1 MQDSPGTGK
10 PRMRSQLLLALG
22 ALVGLVLAATGLV
35 DRWSGPGSNPGGGL
49 PGFAV
54 ARVGETYIP
63 RSRYVE
69 LLSDLETDKRT
80 PLTAADRQFVLGRLI
95 DEELLIL
102 RGMELGLP
110 ESSPPIR
117 KAIAAAVIAQ
127 VATESDAMPPGEDA
141 LRQLYESDPEFFAA
155 TARYQLRWWR
165 LPLSGDGSG
174 IKARLAA
181 AHLDAPQLDR
191 HVVASEE
198 VERLTGLKR
207 ELILPE
213 QMLPLNKVADY
224 LGPDLAQRVVQLDP
238 GHYSAPIEVDGSINI
253 LFLVNRQAGALPAF
267 EQLRPVLEAEYTRRA
282 GEQALRDYLAWLRER
297 TPVTLDPEITD

>member
-1 MQDSPGTGK
+1 MQDSASNGK
-10 PRMRSQLLLALG
+10 TRLRSQLLLAFG
-22 ALVGLVLAATGLV
+22 ALAGLVLAATGLV
-35 DRWSGPGSNPGGGL
+35 DRWAVPGSNPGGGL

-80 PLTAADRQFVLGRLI
+80 PLTAADRQFVLDRLI

-127 VATESDAMPPGEDA
+127 VATESDATPPGEDA
-141 LRQLYESDPEFFAA
+141 LRQLYQSDPEFFAA

-165 LPLSGDGSG
+165 LPLGEDSSA
-174 IKARLAA
+174 IKAKLAA
-181 AHLDAPQLDR
+181 AHLDAPHLDGI
-191 HVVASEE
+191 AGKEM
-198 VERLTGLKR
+198 ERLTGLKR

-224 LGPDLAQRVVQLDP
+224 LGPDLAQRVVQLEP
-238 GHYSAPIEVDGSINI
+238 GHYSAPIEVDGSVNI
-253 LFLVNRQAGALPAF
+253 LFLVDRQAGALPAF

-282 GEQALRDYLAWLRER
+282 GELALRDYLSWLRER

>member
-1 MQDSPGTGK
+1 MQESPAIGK
-10 PRMRSQLLLALG
+10 PRLLSQVRLLALG
-22 ALVGLVLAATGLV
+22 ALTGLVIAATGLV
-35 DRWSGPGSNPGGGL
+35 DRWSGPGSNPGGSL

-63 RSRYVE
+63 RSRYVQ
-69 LLSDLETDKRT
+69 LLSDMETDKRT
-80 PLTAADRQFVLGRLI
+80 PLSAADRQFVLERLI

-127 VATESDAMPPGEDA
+127 VATESDATPPGEDA

-155 TARYQLRWWR
+155 TARYKVRWWR

-181 AHLDAPQLDR
+181 AHLDMPVA
-191 HVVASEE
+191 ASEE

-213 QMLPLNKVADY
+213 QMLPLSKVADY
-224 LGPDLAQRVVQLDP
+224 LGPDLAQRVAQLEP
-238 GHYSAPIEVDGSINI
+238 GHYSAPIEVNGSMNI
-253 LFLVNRQAGALPAF
+253 LLVVDRQAGALPAF

>member
-1 MQDSPGTGK
+1 MQDSASNGK
-10 PRMRSQLLLALG
+10 TRLRSQLLLAFG
-22 ALVGLVLAATGLV
+22 ALAGLVLAATGLV
-35 DRWSGPGSNPGGGL
+35 DRWSGPGSQPGGSL

-80 PLTAADRQFVLGRLI
+80 PLTAEDRQFVLSRLI

-141 LRQLYESDPEFFAA
+141 LRQLYESDSEFFA
-155 TARYQLRWWR
+155 TTGRYQVRWWR
-165 LPLSGDGSG
+165 LPGVAEDSAL
-174 IKARLAA
+174 KAA
-181 AHLDAPQLDR
+181 AALAQLNMN
-191 HVVASEE
+191 VAAEE
-198 VERLTGLKR
+198 VERSSGMKR
-207 ELILPE
+207 EMILPE
-213 QMLPLNKVADY
+213 QMLPLSKIADY
-224 LGPDLAQRVVQLDP
+224 LGPELAQHVP
-238 GHYSAPIEVDGSINI
+238 AIEAGHYSLPIEADGSTNI
-253 LFLVNRQAGALPAF
+253 LFVVDRQAGALPDF
-267 EQLRPVLEAEYTRRA
+267 EQLRPLLEAEYIRRA
-282 GEQALRDYLAWLRER
+282 GDQALRDYLAWLRER
-297 TPVTLDPEITD
+297 TPVTVDPAITR

>member
-35 DRWSGPGSNPGGGL
+35 DRWSGPGSSSGGNL
-49 PGFAV
+49 PEFAV

-80 PLTAADRQFVLGRLI
+80 PLTVADRQFVLGRLI

-127 VATESDAMPPGEDA
+127 VATESDATPPGEDA

-165 LPLSGDGSG
+165 LPLGEDSSA
-174 IKARLAA
+174 IKVKLAS
-181 AHLDAPQLDR
+181 AHLDAPHPDGI
-191 HVVASEE
+191 ASEE

-207 ELILPE
+207 ELTLPE

-224 LGPDLAQRVVQLDP
+224 LGPGLAQRVVQLEP
-238 GHYSAPIEVDGSINI
+238 GHYSAPIEVDGSVNI

-267 EQLRPVLEAEYTRRA
+267 EQLKPVLEAEYTRRA
-282 GEQALRDYLAWLRER
+282 GEQALRDYLVWLRER